1 MELEKIGII
10 AIIILMIIP
19 SALADTFQNLIV
31 VKTFNG
37 TINITTEES
46 SYIYDG
52 MSNTTS
58 SITFNLKRNVTSSAE
73 LADTFS
79 NLTGNINSLVLTCD
93 KITNQY
99 GDVNSYFKLYAQCNL
114 DYGICQKDKGDKDS
128 KISELTPFKANYE
141 TCDASLKESTAKLN
155 KVSNEF
161 LPVLQQ
167 NVTNL
172 ANEVEV
178 QKGKKIF
185 WGIGGALI
193 VGLIV
198 MIKNKKFSPNS
209 QLGKT
214 GLSR

>member
-1 MELEKIGII
+1 MKPTTTYL
-10 AIIILMIIP
+10 LLLLLLIP
-19 SALADTFQNLIV
+19 SALADTFPNIII

-73 LADTFS
+73 LATTFN

-99 GDVNSYFKLYAQCNL
+99 GDINSYFKLYAQCNL
-114 DYGICQKDKGDKDS
+114 DYGICQKDKEDKDS
-128 KISELTPFKANYE
+128 KISELTPFKSNYE
-141 TCDASLKESTAKLN
+141 TCDASLKESTANLN
-155 KVSNEF
+155 KISNEI
-161 LPVLQQ
+161 LPPLQQ
-167 NVTNL
+167 NITNL

-178 QKGKKIF
+178 QKSKKVF
-185 WGIGGALI
+185 WGIFGALI
-193 VGLIV
+193 VGVIV
-198 MIKNKKFSPNS
+198 IMKNKKFSPNS
-209 QLGKT
+209 QLNKS

>member
-1 MELEKIGII
+1 MKPTPL
-10 AIIILMIIP
+10 LLLLLLIP

-58 SITFNLKRNVTSSAE
+58 SITFNLKRNVTSSVE
-73 LADTFS
+73 LATTFN

-99 GDVNSYFKLYAQCNL
+99 GDINSYFKLYAQCNL
-114 DYGICQKDKGDKDS
+114 DYGICQKDKADRDS
-128 KISELTPFKANYE
+128 KITELTPFKANYE
-141 TCDASLKESTAKLN
+141 TCDINLKQSALNLN
-155 KVSNEF
+155 KFSNEV
-161 LPVLQQ
+161 LPALQQ
-167 NVTNL
+167 NNTNL
-172 ANEVEV
+172 VNEVKV
-178 QKGKKIF
+178 QKEKKVF
-185 WGIGGALI
+185 WGIGGILL
-193 VGLIV
+193 VGFIIL
-198 MIKNKKFSPNS
+198 IKNKKYSPKS
-209 QLGKT
+209 QIQNK